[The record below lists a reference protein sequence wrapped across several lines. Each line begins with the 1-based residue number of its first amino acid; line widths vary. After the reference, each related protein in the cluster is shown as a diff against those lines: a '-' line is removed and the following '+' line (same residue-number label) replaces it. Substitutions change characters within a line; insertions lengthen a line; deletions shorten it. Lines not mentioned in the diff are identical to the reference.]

1 VYAVADEA
9 GTVRFVGISRNLAVS
24 LAAHASALP
33 DRVSAVR
40 THTFKDASRPAMEQ
54 LKRAWIAE
62 LGYTPDGNSEDA
74 RRWADSIRASVG
86 TAEAAEAAAV
96 PTAPTT
102 PTMPTPP
109 TASPFSEE
117 APKAPSGGEGGL
129 ELTVSNV
136 DKVLDEVRP
145 YLVADGG
152 NVAVA
157 SVDDDTRSVYLVLEG
172 ACGSCPSSTVTMK
185 MGIERVLREKFVDLG
200 EVAAVEPVAEESKPL
215 TIEMVEETLQP
226 IMPAIRGLGGS
237 VEVLSAAGGVV
248 KLCYQGPAKIRF
260 GIDLALKDNP
270 AITSVE
276 FVEAEGEAA

>member
-1 VYAVADEA
+1 
-9 GTVRFVGISRNLAVS
+9 
-24 LAAHASALP
+24 
-33 DRVSAVR
+33 
-40 THTFKDASRPAMEQ
+40 
-54 LKRAWIAE
+54 
-62 LGYTPDGNSEDA
+62 
-74 RRWADSIRASVG
+74 
-86 TAEAAEAAAV
+86 
-96 PTAPTT
+96 
-102 PTMPTPP
+102 
-109 TASPFSEE
+109 
-117 APKAPSGGEGGL
+117 
-129 ELTVSNV
+129 
-136 DKVLDEVRP
+136 
-145 YLVADGG
+145 VADGG